1 MDQSRRYEHLKM
13 LVKRP
18 PRCIIRRIL
27 FAFNKVHMEME
38 DSKGFVFY
46 NCDVTYRRA
55 YGIPAFQYRFQ
66 NRMIVPFQRYAIH
79 SHSNMVNMACVFC
92 HRVCICLV
100 SRCLFALQAT
110 NPVRRVQVIST
121 PVQPQSIFST

>member
-1 MDQSRRYEHLKM
+1 MDQSRRYEHFKM

-38 DSKGFVFY
+38 DSKGFVFS

-55 YGIPAFQYRFQ
+55 CGIPAFQYRFQ
-66 NRMIVPFQRYAIH
+66 NRMIVPFQRYAIY
-79 SHSNMVNMACVFC
+79 SHSNMVNMAYVFFVIGCVY
-92 HRVCICLV
+92 V
-100 SRCLFALQAT
+100 
-110 NPVRRVQVIST
+110 
-121 PVQPQSIFST
+121 